1 MYGEHCVRA
10 KGDSSYCQYSS
21 YYPEIVSSEESQA
34 CWKYS
39 VMTSAE
45 SEDSGFMAAVTFLQ
59 AMDLSCSAAGLF
71 ISASISVFISS
82 WDFFVP

>member
-1 MYGEHCVRA
+1 MYGEHCVGA

-39 VMTSAE
+39 VMTSAQ